1 VSEEAQVLP
10 EGESTRHA
18 STEAQPDVGCI
29 FDLGDSGGANI
40 AVDKDSMSAEALSSL
55 RRGVPPY

>member
-1 VSEEAQVLP
+1 MSEEAQVLP

-29 FDLGDSGGANI
+29 FDLGGSGGANI
-40 AVDKDSMSAEALSSL
+40 AEDKHSMIGEAFDSLHKKA
-55 RRGVPPY
+55 